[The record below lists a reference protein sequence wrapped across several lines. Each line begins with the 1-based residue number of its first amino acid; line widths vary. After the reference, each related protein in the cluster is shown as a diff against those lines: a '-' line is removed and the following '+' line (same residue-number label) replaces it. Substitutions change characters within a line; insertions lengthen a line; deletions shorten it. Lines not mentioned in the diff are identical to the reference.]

1 MVIQVVTADDEG
13 QRGSIEG
20 EENRPQD
27 RTLRD
32 TTGEFDRLRLP
43 AVDRHC
49 LEQVVQMRFEPGKS
63 SIADCKCVL

>member
-1 MVIQVVTADDEG
+1 MVIQVVTADDGG

-32 TTGEFDRLRLP
+32 TIGEFDRLRLP
-43 AVDRHC
+43 VVDRHC
-49 LEQVVQMRFEPGKS
+49 LEPVVQMGLEPDS
-63 SIADCKCVL
+63 KCIL